1 MSDIDL
7 SDIEITAIDEY
18 GPDDSVKL
26 NGPPGTGKTTES
38 AARVARL
45 IDNFGYDL
53 DDVLWSTYR
62 HSLAMETLE
71 RLAGWGVIRESE
83 LSDPTK
89 GATRYIATTHACANR
104 IVGGVG
110 DMVTWYD
117 KREFARERDLR
128 FDKQNPWDDP
138 AGQLLFQVFD
148 YAANN
153 LLDLQNQ
160 IDREQ
165 IPMIEDLEEKFRGD
179 IGRAFADWQ
188 DYKAQRDKYDFWE
201 QLRAPIDK
209 GVDPNKDVVV
219 IDEYHDATPLMAKLS
234 ERWIEQADVAIVAG
248 DPLQVVNTYAGAD
261 PEFFTRL
268 DLPEVLLPKAHK
280 RPPRQHWAAAT
291 TVLEKAHTRPPVEIN
306 NSGSFHVGTSPEFSH
321 SNATGWKVPGA
332 GTSRSPGYMIENYG
346 TDTMFLTRTQRQ
358 AAGVARA
365 LEKAGVLFEV
375 QNSMDIDGWG
385 AKEDMSERTALYNA
399 LQRLDGVTP
408 KSANRSGLMAYS
420 QSDGRD
426 PEDVRFRA
434 REAAAILDHTNH
446 KYLAHSRSDVTEAA
460 NKIVDRGSVVAGNEL
475 DAYVEQEFWNV
486 YTRGNG
492 SVRHLNKSA
501 GSDLGTQIGDRD
513 RDALKA
519 ALRRNDEPVRGVD
532 TKVYTIHASKGSEA
546 KNVVVYDGIT
556 KTIQEAMFED
566 EKTRKNEH
574 RTWYVALTRSRANLF
589 VLRGGFDWTEGF
601 LPETLLSAAKEAHE
615 QGVGA

>member
-1 MSDIDL
+1 MSDTDL
-7 SDIEITAIDEY
+7 SDIDITGIEEY
-18 GPDDSVKL
+18 HADDSVKL

-45 IDNFGYDL
+45 LDDYDYEL
-53 DDVLWSTYR
+53 NDVLWSTYR

-71 RLAGWGVIRESE
+71 RLAGWGVIPESE

-89 GATRYIATTHACANR
+89 GPTRYIATTHACANR
-104 IVGGVG
+104 MVGGIG

-117 KREFARERDLR
+117 KKQFAEERNLR
-128 FDKQNPWDDP
+128 FEKNSPWDDP
-138 AGQLLFQVFD
+138 PGQLLFRVFS

-153 LLDLQNQ
+153 LLDLHKQT
-160 IDREQ
+160 DREQ
-165 IPMIEDLEEKFRGD
+165 VPMVDELKEKYPGD
-179 IGRAFADWQ
+179 IARAYDDWQ
-188 DYKAQRDKYDFWE
+188 DYKAQQEKFDFWE
-201 QLRAPIDK
+201 QLRAPIKRDV
-209 GVDPNKDVVV
+209 GANKDVVV

-234 ERWIEQADVAIVAG
+234 ERWINQAEVAIVAG

-291 TVLEKAHTRPPVEIN
+291 TVLENAHNRPPVEID
-306 NSGSFHVGTSPEFSH
+306 NSGSFHVGESPGFSH
-321 SNATGWKVPGA
+321 SSESGWSVPSPE
-332 GTSRSPGYMIENYG
+332 TPRSPGHMVEEYG

-358 AAGVARA
+358 ATGVARA
-365 LEKAGVLFEV
+365 LEKAGILFEV

-385 AKEDMSERTALYNA
+385 AKEEMSERTALYNA

-408 KSANRSGLMAYS
+408 QKGSRSGLMAYTDA
-420 QSDGRD
+420 DGRT
-426 PEDVRFRA
+426 PQDVRLRS

-446 KYLAHSRSDVTEAA
+446 EYLSESRSDVTDVVEE
-460 NKIVDRGSVVAGNEL
+460 IVDEETVLSGDELAG
-475 DAYVEQEFWNV
+475 YVTAEFWDV
-486 YTRGNG
+486 YTRANG

-501 GSDLGTQIGDRD
+501 ASTAGSAIGERD
-513 RDALKA
+513 RDAMKA

-556 KTIQEAMFED
+556 QTIQDAMLD
-566 EKTRKNEH
+566 EEKSRKNEY

-589 VLRGGFDWTEGF
+589 VLRNGFGWTEPF
-601 LPETLLSAAKEAHE
+601 LPETLLDAAKRAHE
-615 QGVGA
+615 RGATA